1 MRILLPEAE
10 NHRGYL
16 LLHVPFGVGMMEGMF
31 LGSVAAPSTLSA
43 ALVTLV
49 CSLVGLC
56 VGIALTSWRAGA
68 SETGYRPVRPSPP
81 FGR

>member
-1 MRILLPEAE
+1 MRILLPEAG

-16 LLHVPFGVGMMEGMF
+16 LLHVPFGVGMMVGMF
-31 LGSVAAPSTLSA
+31 LGSIASPSTLSA

-49 CSLVGLC
+49 GSLLGFC
-56 VGIALTSWRAGA
+56 VGIALTSWRGDT
-68 SETGYRPVRPSPP
+68 SKTGYRPLRPSPP

>member
-16 LLHVPFGVGMMEGMF
+16 LLHVPFGVGTMIGAF
-31 LGSVAAPSTLSA
+31 LGSIAAPSILSA

-49 CSLVGLC
+49 GSLLGLC
-56 VGIALTSWRAGA
+56 VGIALTNWRAGPA
-68 SETGYRPVRPSPP
+68 SAGYRPLRLTPP

>member
-1 MRILLPEAE
+1 MRILLPEAG

-16 LLHVPFGVGMMEGMF
+16 LLHGPFTVGLLIGMF

-49 CSLVGLC
+49 GSLLGFC

-68 SETGYRPVRPSPP
+68 SETGYRPLRPNPP